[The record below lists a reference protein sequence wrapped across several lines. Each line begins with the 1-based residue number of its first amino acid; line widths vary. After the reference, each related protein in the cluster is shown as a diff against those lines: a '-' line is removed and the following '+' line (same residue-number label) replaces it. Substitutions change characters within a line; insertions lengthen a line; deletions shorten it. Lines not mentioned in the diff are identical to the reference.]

1 MTALVAVMNKQAV
14 ALAADSAGT
23 VLMPGSKHAKI
34 YPMNKLFA
42 LSKQRPIGAMI
53 CGHSQFLGLPWE
65 SIIKRFR
72 ASSPGRAHGYL
83 AGWRD
88 EFIRFLSGLIRE
100 IPIPQEPR
108 DQSIIDWYARLVRC
122 VSKVCGPPK
131 ENETEETYARRFE
144 TAWDLTLAEQEATQ
158 ELFPVSDNEIAGFLG
173 RHGEGLRT
181 IDQAVFTELKLP
193 VLELEPKRAKA
204 IRLIATRPFGS
215 ASQVII
221 AGFGD
226 DEWFPGIVQL
236 HIDGAFGDHLRWWSG
251 EQSGIGWDN
260 PAQISPFA
268 QGDVIAS
275 FMEGSH
281 PQIRNGIM
289 SFLRRSLNTGLPG
302 LLDDLLASDI
312 ADETRRKAIREQVG
326 QIGDKVL
333 QELGAHWDKAA
344 LEQHSTPVMH
354 SVAHLGKDEL
364 ALLAES
370 LIMTT
375 SLKRR
380 MDIEA
385 TESVGGPI
393 DVAVISRTEGFIW
406 IKRKHY
412 FDVDLNPNFRDRQAS
427 M

>member
-23 VLMPGSKHAKI
+23 VQMPGSKHAKI

-42 LSKQRPIGAMI
+42 LSKQRPVGAMI
-53 CGHSQFLGLPWE
+53 CGNSQFLGLPWE
-65 SIIKRFR
+65 SVIKRFR
-72 ASSPGRAHGYL
+72 ASSPSRAHGYL

-88 EFIRFLSGLIRE
+88 EFIAFLSGLIRDL
-100 IPIPQEPR
+100 PIPQKER
-108 DQSIIDWYARLVRC
+108 DQSIIERYARLVVR

-131 ENETEETYARRFE
+131 EGEPEEAYAPRFE
-144 TAWDLTLAEQEATQ
+144 AIWDQILAEQETAP
-158 ELFPVSDNEIAGFLG
+158 ELFPVSDDEIVGFLL
-173 RHGEGLRT
+173 RHGEGLKS
-181 IDQAVFTELKLP
+181 IDQAIFTEQKLP

-215 ASQVII
+215 ASQVVI

-226 DEWFPGIVQL
+226 EEWFPGIVQL
-236 HIDGAFGDHLRWWSG
+236 HIDGAFGDHLRCWCG
-251 EQSGIGWDN
+251 DQSGIGWEN
-260 PAQISPFA
+260 PAQIVPFA

-275 FMEGSH
+275 FMEGAH

-289 SFLRRSLNTGLPG
+289 SFLNRSLKANLPG
-302 LLDDLLASDI
+302 FIGDLLKDDI
-312 ADETRRKAIREQVG
+312 EDEARRKAICEQVC
-326 QIGDKVL
+326 QIGDTVL
-333 QELGAHWDKAA
+333 QELSNHWDKAA
-344 LEQHSTPVMH
+344 LEQHSTPVMY

-412 FDVDLNPNFRDRQAS
+412 FEVDLNPNFRDRQAS